1 MGDLLIFPRRS
12 ERDVLKLGQEEMAD
26 IKSHPVVQA
35 ALRNAQTPTP
45 AISKARMEY
54 LEAFARLKAE
64 EGIPGAVEYAQ
75 TMLGQFIKAGI
86 CGNE

>member
-1 MGDLLIFPRRS
+1 MGDVVLFRRRS
-12 ERDVLKLGQEEMAD
+12 GRDVLEIGEAELEE

-35 ALRNAQTPTP
+35 AVKNAKATAPV
-45 AISKARMEY
+45 SKARMKY
-54 LEAFARLKAE
+54 LEAFAELKAE